1 MDLSTPLIVFVWLC
15 CAFGAAAV
23 ARNRG
28 EEDANWF
35 LYGLVFGPLAVI
47 CAFRLGVSCW
57 YCHRLIHP
65 KSTRCPH
72 CAGELVLKSEVVAET
87 ASATPAEE
95 PASEPETIA
104 EDPVEKWKRDHPPA
118 AEAAEGL

>member
-1 MDLSTPLIVFVWLC
+1 MLVLPPAHPSEIDAVPALS
-15 CAFGAAAV
+15 
-23 ARNRG
+23 
-28 EEDANWF
+28 
-35 LYGLVFGPLAVI
+35 
-47 CAFRLGVSCW
+47 
-57 YCHRLIHP
+57 
-65 KSTRCPH
+65 
-72 CAGELVLKSEVVAET
+72 GELVLKSEVVAET

>member
-47 CAFRLGVSCW
+47 LRVSP
-57 YCHRLIHP
+57 R
-65 KSTRCPH
+65 SVM
-72 CAGELVLKSEVVAET
+72 LVLP
-87 ASATPAEE
+87 PADS
-95 PASEPETIA
+95 SEPLVPALCRGIGFEIGGSRRDGQCYTRRGTSQRA
-104 EDPVEKWKRDHPPA
+104 GDYCRGSGGKVEARSSA
-118 AEAAEGL
+118 CR